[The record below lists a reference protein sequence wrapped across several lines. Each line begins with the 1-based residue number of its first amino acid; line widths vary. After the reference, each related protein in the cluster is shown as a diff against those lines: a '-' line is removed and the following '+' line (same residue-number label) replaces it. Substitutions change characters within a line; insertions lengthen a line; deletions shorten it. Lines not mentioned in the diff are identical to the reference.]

1 MAAIKTLPNLFS
13 HITHTSAS
21 HPALVSNDRALS
33 YAELRARVNTLAAE
47 LQRRDIRV
55 GDRVG
60 VMFRNSAEFV
70 IAYWAV
76 LNVGAL
82 AVPLNDHYQHN
93 EILYFIDACELKMI
107 LTDESF
113 RTLCETVLPQ
123 TKTRCELLLRETWD
137 TFAFDANWQPPGM
150 DPNAPVMFQFSS
162 GSTGKPKRIARNH
175 TQILWELDALVNT
188 LALKSEDRFLGVAPF
203 SHVNG
208 LMRTMLASF
217 RAGATLFPVAQF
229 ERHRVVELIE
239 REHLSIFI
247 AVPFMFIT
255 LAQTRFERS
264 PDFSSLRLCV
274 SASAPLPTKYNR
286 EFHSK
291 FGIFIRQLYGSTE
304 TGTMSVNLSDEI
316 ENSLDSVGAPLQE
329 ISFAIVNEENKRVDT
344 GTIGQVIVSS
354 PCAIR
359 GYDDLAELNAEVFRD
374 GFCFTGDL
382 GKLDAE
388 GRLYLQG
395 RLKFLIN
402 KGGFKIDPREVEE
415 VLEAHPSIAEV
426 AVVGVITAYGDDKV
440 KAVIVRRGAC
450 TEVELAEFCRGKI
463 ADFKIPSVFEFRDE
477 MPKSPAG
484 KLRRAL
490 LVS

>member
-1 MAAIKTLPNLFS
+1 MHTLPTLFA
-13 HITHTSAS
+13 HITKTYAS
-21 HPALVSNDRALS
+21 RLALVSNEHALTFDDLR
-33 YAELRARVNTLAAE
+33 LRAYTLAAE
-47 LQRRDIRV
+47 LQRRNIRV

-60 VMFRNSAEFV
+60 ILFRNSAEFV

-76 LNVGAL
+76 LNMGAL

-113 RTLCETVLPQ
+113 RALCETVLPQ

-137 TFAFDANWQPPGM
+137 TFALDTNWQPPAL
-150 DPNAPVMFQFSS
+150 DPIAPVMFQFSS
-162 GSTGKPKRIARNH
+162 GSTGKPKRIARTH

-188 LALKSEDRFLGVAPF
+188 LQLKSNDRFLGVAPF

-229 ERHRVVELIE
+229 ERHRVAELIE
-239 REHLSIFI
+239 REQLSIFI

-255 LAQTRFERS
+255 LAQTRFEQA
-264 PDFSSLRLCV
+264 PNFSSLRLCV

-291 FGIFIRQLYGSTE
+291 FGSYVRQLYGSTE
-304 TGTMSVNLSDEI
+304 TGTMSVNLADEI
-316 ENSLDSVGAPLQE
+316 ETTLDSVGAPLEE
-329 ISFAIVNEENKRVDT
+329 ISFAIVDDAARRVET
-344 GTIGQVIVSS
+344 GCVGQVIVSS

-359 GYDDLAELNAEVFRD
+359 GYDDLPELIAEVFRD
-374 GFCFTGDL
+374 GFFYTGDL
-382 GKLDAE
+382 GKLDAR
-388 GRLYLQG
+388 GNLYLQG

-402 KGGFKIDPREVEE
+402 KSGFKIDPREVEE
-415 VLEAHPSIAEV
+415 VLEAHPSIEEV
-426 AVVGVITAYGDDKV
+426 AVVGVVTAYGDEKV
-440 KAVIVRRGAC
+440 KAVVVRRNAC

-463 ADFKIPSVFEFRDE
+463 ADFKIPSAFEFRDE
-477 MPKSPAG
+477 MPKSPTG

-490 LVS
+490 LAN